1 MKIGNFVRLRLLAAA
16 SCVAL
21 AGIAWTGAAAQDA
34 ASDRVVFGVWPPT
47 EGESNNINRD
57 INAND
62 EYQLKPMYEN
72 LIGVDPKTS
81 EWIPMLAESWDLSED
96 GKTLTFHLRQ
106 GVQFHNGFGE
116 MTAEDVVFSL
126 NDATYPEGAISDTG
140 RIMRDNVE
148 EMEIVDPYTLVF
160 HIKGN
165 LSMAF
170 LEGISYG
177 AAGAAIKSKADWDSR
192 GGGSPA
198 TPPLD
203 DAPIAGTGPYQFVE
217 RTPGQNVIF
226 EKVPYDHWRK
236 NAEFDQLEMRFIGED
251 ATRLSALLAG
261 EIDITSLPKELSEEA
276 ENRGM
281 KIIKTSLPGRRYGMI
296 FEGCYY
302 VEEFEVATP
311 AAEVFTSG
319 ERLYPDSPWCDKD
332 IRLAANKAIDRQAL
346 NEAFYDGEAEV
357 AHMWYWLPEQT
368 DSWNPE
374 WDSRWTEQLGYDP
387 DGARAILEAHGE
399 PVHIQVNAKNDIS
412 EAIAA
417 MLQDVGFDVE
427 LVSMDGGKFTAARKA
442 REFKNMLEFD
452 DTASENITGFEPA
465 GYANQDSK
473 RAVEMVEWDTMYE
486 NVVKTL
492 DAEKR
497 AKMWRE
503 FGDVIYDNAAH
514 IPLLRTYTE
523 YVVNP
528 ETVCGYT
535 NPGANMSD
543 PFAFVE
549 YIEKC

>member
-1 MKIGNFVRLRLLAAA
+1 MNKPTPMPTL
-16 SCVAL
+16 VAL
-21 AGIAWTGAAAQDA
+21 AGLVLAGTAYTFDASAQGT
-34 ASDRVVFGVWPPT
+34 DRVVFGVWPPT
-47 EGESNNINRD
+47 EGESNNINRE

-72 LIGVDPKTS
+72 LIGVDPETS
-81 EWIPMLAESWDLSED
+81 EWVPMLAEDWVLAED
-96 GKTLTFHLRQ
+96 GKTLTFSIRK

-116 MTAEDVVFSL
+116 LTAEDVVFSL
-126 NDATYPEGAISDTG
+126 DDATNPPGAISDTG
-140 RIMRDNVE
+140 NIMRTTIDR
-148 EMEIVDPYTLVF
+148 MEIVDPYTLVF
-160 HIKGN
+160 HIKES

-198 TPPLD
+198 TPKLD
-203 DAPIAGTGPYQFVE
+203 EAPIAGTGPYQFVE
-217 RTPGQNVIF
+217 RTPGQNVVF
-226 EKVPYDHWRK
+226 KKVPYDHWRK
-236 NAEFDQLEMRFIGED
+236 NAAFDELEMRFIGED

-261 EIDITSLPKELSEEA
+261 EVHITSIPKELATEA
-276 ENRGM
+276 AGRGM
-281 KIIKTSLPGRRYGMI
+281 KIIKTSLPGRRYGLALA
-296 FEGCYY
+296 GCYY
-302 VEEFEVATP
+302 VEDYKKVIP
-311 AAEVFTSG
+311 AAQVFTSG

-332 IRLAANKAIDRQAL
+332 LRLAASKAIDRQAL
-346 NEAFYDGEAEV
+346 NDAFYDGEAEI
-357 AHMWYWLPEQT
+357 ARMWYWLPEQT

-374 WDSRWTEQLGYDP
+374 WDSRFDEHLGYDP
-387 DGARAILEAHGE
+387 EGAREILEEHGS
-399 PVHIQVNAKNDIS
+399 PVEIQVIAKNDLT
-412 EAIAA
+412 EAVAV
-417 MLQDVGFDVE
+417 MLEDVGFQVE
-427 LVSMDGGKFTAARKA
+427 LVSMDGGQFTHSREA
-442 REFKNMLEFD
+442 REFKSMVEFD

-486 NVVKTL
+486 NVINTL

-497 AKMWRE
+497 AKLWRE
-503 FGDVIYDNAAH
+503 FGDIVFEEVAH
-514 IPLLRTYTE
+514 VPLLRTYTE

-528 ETVCGYT
+528 NVVCGYT

>member
-1 MKIGNFVRLRLLAAA
+1 MQFNRLARTTTLAGFACAA
-16 SCVAL
+16 WTGVAL
-21 AGIAWTGAAAQDA
+21 TFGAAAQDTG
-34 ASDRVVFGVWPPT
+34 RVVYGVWPPT
-47 EGESNNINRD
+47 EGESNNINRE

-81 EWIPMLAESWDLSED
+81 EWIPMLAESWELGEG
-96 GKTLTFHLRQ
+96 GKTLTFHLRR

-126 NDATYPEGAISDTG
+126 DDATYPPGAISDTG

-177 AAGAAIKSKADWDSR
+177 AAGAAIKSKADWESR

-198 TPPLD
+198 TPKLD
-203 DAPIAGTGPYQFVE
+203 EPAIAGTGPYQFVE

-226 EKVPYDHWRK
+226 KKVPYDHWRK
-236 NAEFDQLEMRFIGED
+236 NAEFEELEMRFIGED

-261 EIDITSLPKELSEEA
+261 EVHITSIPTELALEA
-276 ENRGM
+276 ANRGM
-281 KIIKTSLPGRRYGMI
+281 KIIKTSLPGRRYGLVLA
-296 FEGCYY
+296 GCYY
-302 VEEFEVATP
+302 VEDYQVAVP

-319 ERLYPDSPWCDKD
+319 ERVHPDSPWCDKD
-332 IRLAANKAIDRQAL
+332 LRLAASKAIDRQAL
-346 NEAFYDGEAEV
+346 NDAFYNGEAEI

-374 WDSRWTEQLGYDP
+374 WDSRWDEHLGYDP
-387 DGARAILEAHGE
+387 EGARKILEEHGE
-399 PVHIQVNAKNDIS
+399 PVNIQVYAKNDLS
-412 EAIAA
+412 EAAA
-417 MLQDVGFDVE
+417 VMLEDVGFNVD
-427 LVSMDGGKFTAARKA
+427 LVSMDGGQFTHQREAK
-442 REFKNMLEFD
+442 EFKAMIEFD

-486 NVVKTL
+486 NIVKEL

-497 AKMWRE
+497 SQMWRE
-503 FGDVIYDNAAH
+503 FGDIVFEEVAH

-528 ETVCGYT
+528 NVVCGYT